1 MRVPVDAAMIHRSP
15 PAGFLAN
22 ESLRPDLNRA
32 LRAMLDFMPPMLAA
46 LMGWLAQ
53 ELFWK
58 R

>member
-1 MRVPVDAAMIHRSP
+1 MIHRSP